1 MNNFFEPPLMING
14 IPLKVKLF
22 NDILDEQTTIALL
35 SKGAI
40 SISETNCM
48 PPSDRKRILKNLL
61 DLEDRKRK
69 DLEEANAKVA
79 SKIK

>member
-1 MNNFFEPPLMING
+1 MING
-14 IPLKVKLF
+14 VPLKVRLF

-48 PPSDRKRILKNLL
+48 PNFALNKYLTVLL
-61 DLEDRKRK
+61 
-69 DLEEANAKVA
+69 
-79 SKIK
+79 

>member
-14 IPLKVKLF
+14 VPLKVRLF

-48 PPSDRKRILKNLL
+48 PPSDRKRI
-61 DLEDRKRK
+61 
-69 DLEEANAKVA
+69 
-79 SKIK
+79 